1 MRVVLPVILLIFF
14 LLAPVSTF
22 ATSYYVDYSLGNDT
36 NDGTSLNSQWKSTA
50 KVNSTTFSPGDV
62 ILFKRG
68 EVWPDSNLKIP
79 TSGTVGKP
87 ITFDAYGSG
96 SKPIIQTYKS
106 ANVNW
111 VPVGQNIW
119 KTTNRLA
126 LIKIGNN
133 QAILQTTL
141 EKLKEPYQW
150 YRNEGVTVAETFIYA
165 TENPATLYP
174 NQMYVGTSTYGIEIG
189 NKSNII
195 LRNLQVE
202 GGNRHTIYAIGN
214 GETSNL
220 TIDSV
225 DAKYAF
231 YSNIVVRNLQGAHI
245 LNSKALFS
253 NRDGILV
260 NCQTSGISCGNHLL
274 EKNVS
279 HNHSMAGIHVSGMDS
294 SNRQSGTIVRNNTTY
309 QNGDG
314 IYLHYSTNILVSE
327 NISKDNFDRSFAG
340 EGYGVGLQTVSNSTI
355 EANIFTNNRTRGIE
369 IWGGVPSTEHPQ
381 YGRSDNNKVLRNS
394 ISKNGSFGFFISANY
409 VSGTVI
415 AFNTIFKNKSHGV
428 LIIHPDNT
436 GTKVY
441 NNTIV
446 ENNGAGALAN
456 SSKFDFVNNILA
468 KNLLKSTLSGTVISN
483 NLVFSEPD
491 ITVTNAVNTIKADP
505 QFLNPGTDNYHISNS
520 SPAKGAGT
528 QISGNFRDIDGD
540 GIQLQPDIGSDQFTT
555 PTLTNTPTP
564 TTAPDC
570 TKKALG
576 DANCDS
582 KTSLV
587 DFELFRRGLFKK
599 PESLMA
605 DFNGDKVVT
614 LNDYRIW
621 LTNFIF

>member
-1 MRVVLPVILLIFF
+1 
-14 LLAPVSTF
+14 
-22 ATSYYVDYSLGNDT
+22 
-36 NDGTSLNSQWKSTA
+36 
-50 KVNSTTFSPGDV
+50 
-62 ILFKRG
+62 
-68 EVWPDSNLKIP
+68 
-79 TSGTVGKP
+79 
-87 ITFDAYGSG
+87 
-96 SKPIIQTYKS
+96 
-106 ANVNW
+106 
-111 VPVGQNIW
+111 
-119 KTTNRLA
+119 
-126 LIKIGNN
+126 
-133 QAILQTTL
+133 
-141 EKLKEPYQW
+141 
-150 YRNEGVTVAETFIYA
+150 
-165 TENPATLYP
+165 
-174 NQMYVGTSTYGIEIG
+174 
-189 NKSNII
+189 
-195 LRNLQVE
+195 
-202 GGNRHTIYAIGN
+202 
-214 GETSNL
+214 
-220 TIDSV
+220 
-225 DAKYAF
+225 
-231 YSNIVVRNLQGAHI
+231 
-245 LNSKALFS
+245 
-253 NRDGILV
+253 
-260 NCQTSGISCGNHLL
+260 
-274 EKNVS
+274 
-279 HNHSMAGIHVSGMDS
+279 MAGIHVSGMDS

-555 PTLTNTPTP
+555 PTQAATPVAISTIP
-564 TTAPDC
+564 LACPY
-570 TKKALG
+570 KSQG
-576 DANCDS
+576 DADCDGRN
-582 KTSLV
+582 SLI
-587 DFELFRRGLFKK
+587 DLEMWRSEFLE
-599 PESLMA
+599 ESTTEKA
-605 DFNGDKVVT
+605 DFNGTSNCKNKNGQTKFVCLDDKEILRISL
-614 LNDYRIW
+614 LNN
-621 LTNFIF
+621 L